1 MDIVEK
7 IRDKYYSLTKKQ
19 KEVADFMLNNPEDM
33 CFATLKQLSIDIKVS
48 EMTILNFCTALEAGS
63 FNELKYEFR
72 NYIAA
77 QKRAIVQSD
86 DSYQLPYIPK
96 GELENK
102 GDLLFQ
108 VCQEEVNA
116 LKLFVK
122 DINLEEYFRAAQM
135 INRAKRVIICGRGVS
150 VQVMDFLFT
159 RLVITRV
166 NCFSV
171 NTELSDSVQSC
182 LGLLNRNALLL
193 PVSLPDYYFM
203 TTKLAQYA
211 KDKGVPILAISDR
224 KSSPV
229 GQLSNLCLNSPTETR
244 YFMNT
249 LTGMMM
255 LVNLLTTAVSV
266 ERSMCDNDVNAPAK
280 EFGKYFDCN

>member
-7 IRDKYYSLTKKQ
+7 IREKYYSLTKKQ
-19 KEVADFMLNNPEDM
+19 KEVADFMLGNPEDM

-48 EMTILNFCTALEAGS
+48 EMTILNFCNALEAGS

-72 NYIAA
+72 NYVAA
-77 QKRAIVQSD
+77 QKRAMVQSD

-102 GDLLFQ
+102 GDLLHQ

-122 DINLEEYFRAAQM
+122 DISLEDYFKAAEM
-135 INRAKRVIICGRGVS
+135 INRAKMVIICGRGVS
-150 VQVMDFLFT
+150 VQVMDFLLT

-166 NCFSV
+166 NCFAV

-182 LGLLNRNALLL
+182 LGLLNKNALLL

-224 KSSPV
+224 KNSPV
-229 GQLSNLCLNSPTETR
+229 GQLSNLCLSSPTETR

-266 ERSMCDNDVNAPAK
+266 ERSMCDSDVNAPAK